1 MLKRED
7 YLMIQEKLAKGVY
20 IKDIAAELGVH
31 PRTVRRA
38 LKRGGAPGGR
48 RPRTRRSKL
57 DPYKPTVDRLLSE
70 EVWNAVVILRA
81 IEAEG
86 YRGEISI
93 LRDYIRPKRPLRQSR
108 ATVRFETGPGVQL
121 QQDWGQIV
129 TVIGG
134 VEQSMHFAV
143 NTLGYS
149 RHFHVW
155 ATGSEDAEH
164 TYESI
169 VRAFE
174 FFGGATREVLVDNQ
188 KSAVIAHR
196 VGVAVEFHPRFVDL
210 AGHYGFMPKA
220 CRPYRARTKGK
231 TERMVEYVKQ
241 HFFVRYR
248 AFESLAHLN
257 QLLEQWLREE
267 AIHRVHGTYKAVV
280 ASRFTEEQAHLS
292 SLPVVRFDTA
302 YRERRFVAW
311 DGYVD
316 VRGNRYS
323 VPDALCGQAVTIRIS
338 LDGELSVYDG
348 GHIVV
353 ARYRLQPARAGW
365 QTVPAHHAGLWRSTL
380 QVARRDL
387 SVYEEVGQWN

>member
-7 YLMIQEKLAKGVY
+7 YMMIQEKFGKGMYV
-20 IKDIAAELGVH
+20 KDIAAELGMH

-38 LKRGGAPGGR
+38 LKRGGAPGGK
-48 RPRTRRSKL
+48 RPRARHSKL
-57 DPYKPTVDRLLSE
+57 DPFKPTVDRLLSD
-70 EVWNAVVILRA
+70 EVWNAVVILRE

-86 YRGEISI
+86 YQGEISI
-93 LRDYIRPKRPLRQSR
+93 LRDYIRPKRPLRASL
-108 ATVRFETGPGVQL
+108 ATVRFETDAGVQL
-121 QQDWGQIV
+121 QQDWGRIM
-129 TVIGG
+129 TVVGG
-134 VEQSMHFAV
+134 VEQSVHFAV

-155 ATGSEDAEH
+155 ATFSEDAEH
-164 TYESI
+164 TYKSI

-174 FFGGATREVLVDNQ
+174 FFGGATQEVLVDNQ

-196 VGVAVEFHPRFVDL
+196 VGVAVQFHPRFVDL
-210 AGHYGFMPKA
+210 AGHYGFTPKA

-231 TERMVEYVKQ
+231 TERMVNYVKA

-267 AIHRVHGTYKAVV
+267 ALQRMHGTYKAVV
-280 ASRFTEEQAHLS
+280 ASRFAEERPQLS
-292 SLPVVRFDTA
+292 PLPAVRFDTA
-302 YRERRFVAW
+302 YRERRHVAW

-323 VPDALCGQAVTIRIS
+323 VPAALCGQAVTVRIT
-338 LDGELSVYDG
+338 LAGELVVYDAG
-348 GHIVV
+348 DAVV
-353 ARYRLQPARAGW
+353 ARHGLQPAGTGW
-365 QTVPAHHAGLWRSTL
+365 QTVPAHHSGLWRSTL
-380 QVARRDL
+380 QVERRDL
-387 SVYEEVGQWN
+387 GIYEEVGQWN